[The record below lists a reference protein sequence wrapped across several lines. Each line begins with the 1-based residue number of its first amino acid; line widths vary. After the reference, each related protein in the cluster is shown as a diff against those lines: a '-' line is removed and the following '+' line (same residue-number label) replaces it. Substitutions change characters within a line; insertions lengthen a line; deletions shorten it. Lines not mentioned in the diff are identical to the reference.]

1 MFARIG
7 FSLGGLVFRACLC
20 SYSCA
25 ACVCVARFVLSLLLA
40 LFGAFYDRTCVVHG
54 LAETGVGV
62 VFHCV
67 CVCLFLTP
75 PTFNDCLIRAGHV
88 GHCQHVV
95 PGVSKTLS

>member
-1 MFARIG
+1 MIMLAR
-7 FSLGGLVFRACLC
+7 FYCNVRWNRLFFLGGLFFRACLC
-20 SYSCA
+20 SCSCA

-67 CVCLFLTP
+67 CVCF
-75 PTFNDCLIRAGHV
+75 FNATHF
-88 GHCQHVV
+88 
-95 PGVSKTLS
+95 